1 MPRTISRPQ
10 AEALRTAAP
19 ITEWQDLPDT
29 HPLARLKARR
39 AITAR
44 RSTVDVLKRLGL
56 AEDAEAGTNETTGR
70 PWTVVTALTP
80 AGEALA
86 ATLEEGGPLPTL
98 DAVAT
103 AVAAHTAPAAA
114 DQPATPGDVVRPG
127 VTIRRDGRSQWT
139 VERDGHM
146 GVIHDEKGMTRGRW
160 AAWSPFARTRHGI
173 VAFTSD
179 PAEAVDAILVSL
191 PVLIST
197 LAAASGRTV
206 ADILNEASTLAAEWA
221 DQGPRAVFRSMV
233 VDGEALLNGPA
244 VLVILDALATRATE
258 TPAEEP
264 APVPAE
270 PEWRTLKGLAAPFY
284 LWGAEGERGWRPA
297 GDRKQCTGTPLR
309 IERTWMRAGIR
320 YAEDATGRELYLWG
334 AAAKHWAAPAA

>member
-1 MPRTISRPQ
+1 MPRTITRPQ

-19 ITEWQDLPDT
+19 ITEWQDLPDA

-39 AITAR
+39 VTGAR

-56 AEDAEAGTNETTGR
+56 AEDAEAGTSETTGR

-103 AVAAHTAPAAA
+103 AVAAQTAPAAA

-127 VTIRRDGRSQWT
+127 VTIRKDGRSQWT

-160 AAWSPFARTRHGI
+160 AAWSPFARTRHSI
-173 VAFTSD
+173 AAFTDD
-179 PAEAVDAILVSL
+179 PAEAVDAILATL
-191 PVLIST
+191 PVLVST
-197 LAAASGRTV
+197 LAATSGHTA
-206 ADILNEASTLAAEWA
+206 ADILDEAGTLAAEWA
-221 DQGPRAVFRSMV
+221 DQGPRAVHRTP
-233 VDGEALLNGPA
+233 VDGGRTELSGPA
-244 VLVILDALATRATE
+244 ALVILDALTTPATE
-258 TPAEEP
+258 APAEEP

-270 PEWRTLKGLAAPFY
+270 PEWRTLKGLTAPFFI
-284 LWGAEGERGWRPA
+284 WGTEGERSWRPA
-297 GDRKQCTGTPLR
+297 GDREQCTGDPLR
-309 IERTWMRAGIR
+309 IERTWMRGTR
-320 YAEDATGRELYLWG
+320 YAEDTAGREIHLWG
-334 AAAKHWAAPAA
+334 VATKYWAAPAA